1 MFWGP
6 RLHTVSF
13 FFPPSWPRLSS
24 RCFRFSYSGKDFRGA
39 VSLSQHS
46 TPPDL
51 WRAASSLQIQGLV
64 VLAQSPASCS
74 PRPFS
79 PSNPRP
85 ALSPRPVARAA
96 NGRKPEGALYGQ
108 SGRPRVRG
116 ICAGAF
122 AVPPG
127 RPLPLDLSGQLSAPD
142 PGVAGLVRRGPLCLD
157 CGLAAGR

>member
-1 MFWGP
+1 MVFWGP

-24 RCFRFSYSGKDFRGA
+24 RCFRFSYSGKDFRRA

-46 TPPDL
+46 PPPDL
-51 WRAASSLQIQGLV
+51 RRAASSLQIQGLV

-116 ICAGAF
+116 DMRRRICSATGTS
-122 AVPPG
+122 PPSG
-127 RPLPLDLSGQLSAPD
+127 PFRPTLGSRPWSR
-142 PGVAGLVRRGPLCLD
+142 GLGEEGSTVS
-157 CGLAAGR
+157 